1 MYAIGNKVQ
10 ARDGRIGTVI
20 DTEAIAN
27 LGLVHYAK
35 VVVQFLDG
43 NEVEGAAEHFKAIK
57 ERFSCTVDRH

>member
-27 LGLVHYAK
+27 FELVPYAK

-43 NEVEGAAEHFKAIK
+43 NEVEGAAENFKAIK
-57 ERFSCTVDRH
+57 EQFSCSIARH